1 MKLHALK
8 LGIAAACIGAL
19 SSTNVVAQERKAE
32 ISGTVYETVQ
42 GKNIPLRQA
51 TLSIENMGISVAT
64 DASGKFIF
72 KDLPLGRLKIHGQ
85 FVGKLPVDT
94 IINLQGNQQI
104 NLFFKENSF
113 RLDEVGVT
121 AEASNKNMATSSVIG
136 RAAIEHLQANSLAD
150 VMSLMPG
157 ARASNPDLTNA
168 KQINIRE
175 MVGQMADPS
184 NAFGTSVVVNGAPTS
199 NNANLQVINPVTAGG
214 NAALGGGAPPAGG
227 FDVRNIPIQ
236 NIESIE
242 VVRGI
247 PSVQYGDVASGV
259 VIVNQKAGKQP
270 LLVEA
275 RTNPNL
281 YSIMANQGIQLAG
294 NSGAL
299 NLGADYSYNVTKPEQ
314 ANRYYQ
320 RATFNTLYS
329 NQFFGNRLASNTS
342 FSFTYGKDSQK
353 PNPDDARN
361 FTESNGKQVG
371 FTLNTNGNLGFRDQ
385 WLKSL
390 NYSVNAS
397 YANKDSYL
405 KTQYTNATAP
415 YSMTYSDG
423 AVLSNRPGQSYY
435 DANGQEITHIPAG
448 EQNLYAVY
456 LPATYIGVYNIDGK
470 EFSGYAKAIANFYNK
485 VGNTSHKWLLGAD
498 FKVDKN
504 FGMGKQFVDSLPPVK
519 SGSFP
524 NASFRR
530 RTFKEIP
537 ALQQV
542 GLFAQENFTAQ
553 LGNHEINL
561 EAGLRYDLFSENKSA
576 LSPRINANIEV
587 IPNVLRIRGGYGLLA
602 KAPSLLYLHP
612 ENAYF
617 EYINVNELASNIP
630 QDQQVFMTTTRVFN
644 TQNPDLKI
652 SKNEKAEVG
661 FDLEVAKS
669 QLRVTAF
676 QEQVKDGYSYSLIN
690 SSFQAVNY
698 IEYKR
703 VNAASPVFVG
713 TDNAVLAKFNKPNNT
728 ARLEKKGIE
737 FELNLKRIDAIRTQ
751 FSINGMHLWR
761 KSYSSAYTYYDAESG
776 LGANRTHVGLYDSD
790 MIVSIEKA
798 TSTAIRATHNIP
810 SIGLVVTLTAE
821 TIWNES
827 DWKLYGND
835 SIPVKYISKFDGQ
848 VYDFD
853 PNRKDEDE
861 FKSIMRR
868 VARPDEVVESL
879 PAFFNF
885 NINITKEIRD
895 FMRVSFFANNM
906 FRSYPMHQS
915 DRVKTDYISRNAS
928 YPFFFGLNLALKF

>member
-1 MKLHALK
+1 
-8 LGIAAACIGAL
+8 
-19 SSTNVVAQERKAE
+19 
-32 ISGTVYETVQ
+32 
-42 GKNIPLRQA
+42 
-51 TLSIENMGISVAT
+51 
-64 DASGKFIF
+64 
-72 KDLPLGRLKIHGQ
+72 
-85 FVGKLPVDT
+85 
-94 IINLQGNQQI
+94 
-104 NLFFKENSF
+104 
-113 RLDEVGVT
+113 
-121 AEASNKNMATSSVIG
+121 
-136 RAAIEHLQANSLAD
+136 
-150 VMSLMPG
+150 
-157 ARASNPDLTNA
+157 
-168 KQINIRE
+168 
-175 MVGQMADPS
+175 
-184 NAFGTSVVVNGAPTS
+184 
-199 NNANLQVINPVTAGG
+199 
-214 NAALGGGAPPAGG
+214 
-227 FDVRNIPIQ
+227 
-236 NIESIE
+236 
-242 VVRGI
+242 
-247 PSVQYGDVASGV
+247 
-259 VIVNQKAGKQP
+259 
-270 LLVEA
+270 
-275 RTNPNL
+275 
-281 YSIMANQGIQLAG
+281 
-294 NSGAL
+294 
-299 NLGADYSYNVTKPEQ
+299 
-314 ANRYYQ
+314 
-320 RATFNTLYS
+320 
-329 NQFFGNRLASNTS
+329 
-342 FSFTYGKDSQK
+342 
-353 PNPDDARN
+353 
-361 FTESNGKQVG
+361 
-371 FTLNTNGNLGFRDQ
+371 
-385 WLKSL
+385 
-390 NYSVNAS
+390 
-397 YANKDSYL
+397 
-405 KTQYTNATAP
+405 
-415 YSMTYSDG
+415 
-423 AVLSNRPGQSYY
+423 
-435 DANGQEITHIPAG
+435 
-448 EQNLYAVY
+448 
-456 LPATYIGVYNIDGK
+456 
-470 EFSGYAKAIANFYNK
+470 
-485 VGNTSHKWLLGAD
+485 
-498 FKVDKN
+498 
-504 FGMGKQFVDSLPPVK
+504 MGKQFVDSLPPVK

-612 ENAYF
+612 ENVYF

-661 FDLEVAKS
+661 FDLEIAKS

-690 SSFQAVNY
+690 SSFQPVNY

-835 SIPVKYISKFDGQ
+835 SIPVKYISKLMG
-848 VYDFD
+848 
-853 PNRKDEDE
+853 RCMI
-861 FKSIMRR
+861 SIRIERR
-868 VARPDEVVESL
+868 
-879 PAFFNF
+879 
-885 NINITKEIRD
+885 
-895 FMRVSFFANNM
+895 
-906 FRSYPMHQS
+906 
-915 DRVKTDYISRNAS
+915 
-928 YPFFFGLNLALKF
+928 G